1 MEKNEKFEEI
11 DNGENRQPHSN
22 QSNQSSASAVKKYA
36 DGVFEGRLWG
46 KFNILTQNASPG
58 YSVYGEKIY
67 LNDDGSE
74 LRSWDPKR
82 SKLGA
87 LYYKRAII
95 PIAPGSVVLYLGAA
109 SGTTVSHVS
118 DILGTGNGMVYAIE
132 FSDRPM
138 RDLVLLSEKR
148 RNIVPI
154 LADASRPEFYAPA
167 VEPVDVIFQDV
178 AQANQAEIA
187 CKNAAHFL
195 KDGGHLILSI
205 KARSIDVVENPK
217 KIFKDE
223 IRKLEKNDWGVSF
236 KILKTFDL
244 APYHADHL
252 GVIAVKNKK

>member
-1 MEKNEKFEEI
+1 MTDEKGCDRPDINDSK
-11 DNGENRQPHSN
+11 SN
-22 QSNQSSASAVKKYA
+22 LKQFS

-46 KFNILTQNASPG
+46 KFNLLTKNASPG

-74 LRSWDPKR
+74 LRVWDPKR

-87 LYYKRAII
+87 LYYKRANV
-95 PIAPGSVVLYLGAA
+95 PIVPDSKILYLGAA

-118 DILGTGNGMVYAIE
+118 DILGMGNGIVYAVE

-138 RDLVLLSEKR
+138 RDLVLLAER
-148 RNIVPI
+148 RKNMIPV
-154 LADASRPEFYAPA
+154 LADASRPELYVPA
-167 VEPVDVIFQDV
+167 VGPVDLIFQDI

-187 CKNAAHFL
+187 CKNAKYFL
-195 KDGGHLILSI
+195 KEGEHLILSI

-217 KIFKDE
+217 KVFKDE
-223 IRKLEKNDWGVSF
+223 IRKLEKNDWGASF
-236 KILKTFDL
+236 RILKTFDL

-252 GVIAVKNKK
+252 GVIAVKK